1 MEQLAIKA
9 ASQVTAR
16 GSPAL
21 LLVKTHPAY
30 LAKISLSPPPSL
42 ASTAQGLAASPL
54 ELLFVKP
61 RVLMNISGPSILS
74 ASKSFIPLPANS
86 YRLITIQDDLDLP
99 SNTIKLQKGGSP
111 RGHNGVR
118 SLASALGTRDFY
130 RLRIGIGRP
139 ENKGDV
145 AKFVMGAMG
154 RDEVNSCEC
163 DEDGKGGAV
172 LEACWREILK
182 IGWEDVE

>member
-1 MEQLAIKA
+1 MEQLALKA
-9 ASQVTAR
+9 ASQPSAS
-16 GSPAL
+16 GSPLL
-21 LLVKTHPAY
+21 LLVKSHPAY
-30 LAKISLSPPPSL
+30 LAKISLSPPPTL
-42 ASTAQGLAASPL
+42 ATNTQGIATSPL

-74 ASKSFIPLPANS
+74 ASKTFLPLPANS

-118 SLASALGTRDFY
+118 SLAAALGTRDFY

-154 RDEVNSCEC
+154 RDEVRACESN
-163 DEDGKGGAV
+163 EDGKGGAV
-172 LEACWREILK
+172 LEACWKEIVR

>member
-1 MEQLAIKA
+1 MEQLALKA
-9 ASQVTAR
+9 ASQPTAN
-16 GSPAL
+16 GSPTL
-21 LLVKTHPAY
+21 LLNKSHPAW
-30 LAKISLSPPPSL
+30 LAKISLSPPPPL
-42 ASTAQGLAASPL
+42 AATAQGIANSPL

-61 RVLMNISGPSILS
+61 RLLMNISGPSILS
-74 ASKSFIPLPANS
+74 ASKNFNPLPGHS

-99 SNTIKLQKGGSP
+99 TNTIKLQKGGSP

-118 SLASALGTRDFY
+118 SLASALGTRDFH

-139 ENKGDV
+139 DNKADV

-154 RDEVNSCEC
+154 RDEVRSCEC
-163 DEDGKGGAV
+163 DDDGKGGNV

-182 IGWEDVE
+182 IGWEDIE